1 MPRAVSALLWQTS
14 RRAASCSPTS
24 PWPPTARTAGCSPG
38 FRRRTDPTA
47 GSSATTRT
55 GAAPPPGAIRT
66 VAPLYEQL
74 LAEERG
80 HPTAEAAVTGLCQP
94 AERLRSEATGFL
106 AAMRR

>member
-24 PWPPTARTAGCSPG
+24 TWPPTARTTGCSHVPPSYG
-38 FRRRTDPTA
+38 PDGGIVGHHSNRRRP
-47 GSSATTRT
+47 S
-55 GAAPPPGAIRT
+55 PGAIRT
-66 VAPLYEQL
+66 VVPLYEQL

-80 HPTAEAAVTGLCQP
+80 HPTAEAAVTGLSQL